1 MDSQSMSR
9 AVMSAGLWF
18 AVSYGVNV
26 AMGGNVS
33 IVDCAVD
40 GGIMGVCAI
49 GSDIV
54 HSTLGMN
61 PTGTTSAVA
70 TGALFAGAEKLY
82 RNSDDYMVNGLLAG
96 ANDWA
101 IEKYQSMQRQSA
113 MQQAMAYADDE

>member
-1 MDSQSMSR
+1 
-9 AVMSAGLWF
+9 MSAGLWF

-26 AMGGNVS
+26 AMGGNAS
-33 IVDCAVD
+33 LVDCAVD
-40 GGIMGVCAI
+40 GGIMGACAVA
-49 GSDIV
+49 SDLV

-82 RNSDDYMVNGLLAG
+82 RGSDDYMVNGLLAG

-101 IEKYQSMQRQSA
+101 IEKYQTMQRQSA
-113 MQQAMAYADDE
+113 MHQAMAYADEE

>member
-9 AVMSAGLWF
+9 AVMSAGVWF
-18 AVSYGVNV
+18 TVSYGLTL
-26 AMGGNVS
+26 AMGGGAS
-33 IVDCAVD
+33 LVDCAVD

-70 TGALFAGAEKLY
+70 TGGLFAGAQKLY
-82 RNSDDYMVNGLLAG
+82 RGSDDYLMNGLLAG

-101 IEKYQSMQRQSA
+101 IEKYQTMQRQSA
-113 MQQAMAYADDE
+113 MAQAMAYADDE